1 MIKITSDPIVP
12 DPIVSGMKTDDC
24 GAIVSF
30 IGTVR
35 SKSNQGEIVTALQIE
50 PSDENAEVKLGEIEN
65 EIRRRWPIHNI
76 VIYRRIGK
84 LQVGEIALVV
94 AVAAIHRQEA
104 FQACEYAVDM
114 IKKGGITLEQD
125 ILVK

>member
-1 MIKITSDPIVP
+1 MIAITSNPLVP
-12 DPIVSGMKTDDC
+12 DRIVSGMRTDDC
-24 GAIVSF
+24 GAIISF

-35 SKSNQGEIVTALQIE
+35 NKSNQGKMVTALQIE
-50 PSDENAEVKLGEIEN
+50 PSDENAEAKLSEIEN
-65 EIRRRWPIHNI
+65 EIRQRWPIDNI
-76 VIYRRIGK
+76 VIYRRIGN

-94 AVAAIHRQEA
+94 SVAAIHRQEA

-114 IKKGGITLEQD
+114 IKEGSITLEQD

>member
-1 MIKITSDPIVP
+1 
-12 DPIVSGMKTDDC
+12 MKTNEC

-35 SKSNQGEIVTALQIE
+35 SISNQGEMVTALQIE
-50 PSDENAEVKLGEIEN
+50 PSDKNAEVKLGEIEK
-65 EIRRRWPIHNI
+65 EMRQKWPIHDI
-76 VIYRRIGK
+76 AIHRRIGK

-125 ILVK
+125 ILVN